1 MKHTLLATTAL
12 VAMTGA
18 AAAELTISG
27 SGRMG
32 LQSTEG
38 HAAADAVLKYGTVT
52 ANMKST
58 FEVLGTKLADV
69 TKPLAHKYNL
79 TTGDYV
85 LGAAGTTVAA
95 ADVTEIDLLIKEAE
109 ARLAQRTG
117 AAAPAVQF
125 VNNLTDSTAE
135 ITQITTDV
143 ATLKSLRAQM
153 VQTTTAAKTKTADK
167 TAAINRFRISFSGSG
182 ETDSGISYGISGR
195 AEQSDTSTSG
205 SQYISGAFGKI
216 SMGDLDGADE
226 VAAGGGVAGVG
237 LGGLGDLNDTKYQS
251 SDHNLGYQYSA
262 SGFTFAYSQD
272 TSVESGSNSA
282 IGLKYSGD
290 MSGATLTIGVGQ
302 SDVGTSSQTTMSAAV
317 SMGGL
322 TVKAATSTN
331 DNGPAVAFKAGTAR
345 HADGATTVYVADTLA
360 AANPDTDQTSF
371 SVSYAMDGM
380 SVTGFSRTVSTSG
393 TADLDYTGFG
403 FTYDMGGATLKA
415 GVVDNNNT
423 SVMDLGVSFSF

>member
-18 AAAELTISG
+18 AAAELSISG
-27 SGRMG
+27 SGRLG

-38 HAAADAVLKYGTVT
+38 HAAAAAVLSYQAAT
-52 ANMKST
+52 ANTAATLKYFTKAITGLKTPSVDIYNT
-58 FEVLGTKLADV
+58 TTTALTSPTAGTKATEAEITALDAAIAEAQAR
-69 TKPLAHKYNL
+69 L
-79 TTGDYV
+79 
-85 LGAAGTTVAA
+85 LGATGVATPNAGLV
-95 ADVTEIDLLIKEAE
+95 EA
-109 ARLAQRTG
+109 
-117 AAAPAVQF
+117 
-125 VNNLTDSTAE
+125 LTDTTAE
-135 ITQITTDV
+135 RTQITTDI
-143 ATLKSLRAQM
+143 ATMQSVRAQL
-153 VQTTTAAKTKTADK
+153 VKTTTAAKTKTADK
-167 TAAINRFRISFSGSG
+167 TEAKNRFRISFSGSG

-282 IGLKYSGD
+282 LGLKFSGD
-290 MSGATLTIGVGQ
+290 MGGATVTIGVGQ
-302 SDVGTSSQTTMSAAV
+302 SDVGTSSQTTMSAGV

-322 TVKAATSTN
+322 SVKAATSTN

-345 HADGATTVYVADTLA
+345 ASGVVYVADTEA
-360 AANPDTDQTSF
+360 AANADTDQTSF
-371 SVSYAMDGM
+371 SVSYAMNGM

-393 TADLDYTGFG
+393 SADLDYTGFG

>member
-18 AAAELTISG
+18 AAAELSISG
-27 SGRMG
+27 SGRLG
-32 LQSTEG
+32 LKSTEG
-38 HAAADAVLKYGTVT
+38 HAAAAAVLSYQAAT
-52 ANMKST
+52 ANTAATLKYFTRATTAKTPAVNIYNTTATALTSPT
-58 FEVLGTKLADV
+58 AGTKA
-69 TKPLAHKYNL
+69 T
-79 TTGDYV
+79 
-85 LGAAGTTVAA
+85 AAEITALDAA
-95 ADVTEIDLLIKEAE
+95 IAE
-109 ARLAQRTG
+109 AQARLLVSTG
-117 AAAPAVQF
+117 VATPTAGLVEALVD
-125 VNNLTDSTAE
+125 TTAE
-135 ITQITTDV
+135 RTQITTDI
-143 ATLKSLRAQM
+143 ATMQSVRAQL
-153 VQTTTAAKTKTADK
+153 VKTTTAAKTKTADK
-167 TAAINRFRISFSGSG
+167 TTAINRFRIAFSGSG

-272 TSVESGSNSA
+272 TSVTSGSNSA

-290 MSGATLTIGVGQ
+290 MGGATVTIGVGQ
-302 SDVGTSSQTTMSAAV
+302 SDVGTSSQTTMSAGV

-345 HADGATTVYVADTLA
+345 ADAAVYVADTEA
-360 AANPDTDQTSF
+360 AANADTDQTSF

-393 TADLDYTGFG
+393 SADLDYTGFG

-415 GVVDNNNT
+415 GVVDDNNT

>member
-1 MKHTLLATTAL
+1 MKHTLLATTAF

-27 SGRMG
+27 SGRIG

-52 ANMKST
+52 ANMKTT
-58 FEVLGTKLADV
+58 FERLGVGV
-69 TKPLAHKYNL
+69 TTVITPLVHKYNL
-79 TTGDYV
+79 TKTDYTI
-85 LGAAGTTVAA
+85 GAADAAVVAQ
-95 ADVTEIDLLIKEAE
+95 DVTDIDLLIAE
-109 ARLAQRTG
+109 AQARLLGSTG
-117 AAAPAVQF
+117 ATAPGPQVVEA
-125 VNNLTDSTAE
+125 LTDTTAE
-135 ITQITTDV
+135 RTQIATDI
-143 ATLKSLRAQM
+143 ATLQSLRAQM
-153 VQTTTAAKTKTADK
+153 VQTTTAAKTLTADK

-195 AEQSDTSTSG
+195 AEQSDTSTAG

-237 LGGLGDLNDTKYQS
+237 LGGLGDLNDTTYQS
-251 SDHNLGYQYSA
+251 SGHNLGYQYSA
-262 SGFTFAYSQD
+262 AGLTFAYSQD
-272 TSVESGSNSA
+272 TTVESGSNSA
-282 IGLKYSGD
+282 LGLKYTSD
-290 MSGATLTIGVGQ
+290 MGGATVTIGVGQ

-317 SMGGL
+317 TSGGL

-345 HADGATTVYVADTLA
+345 ADAAVYVADTEA
-360 AANPDTDQTSF
+360 AANADTDQTSF
-371 SVSYAMDGM
+371 SVSYAMNGM

-393 TADLDYTGFG
+393 SADLDYTGFG

-415 GVVDNNNT
+415 GVVDDNNT

>member
-18 AAAELTISG
+18 AAAELSISG
-27 SGRMG
+27 SGRLG
-32 LQSTEG
+32 LKSTEG
-38 HAAADAVLKYGTVT
+38 HAAAAAVLSYQAAT
-52 ANMKST
+52 ANTAATLKYFTRATTAKTPAVNIYNTTATALTSPT
-58 FEVLGTKLADV
+58 AGTKA
-69 TKPLAHKYNL
+69 T
-79 TTGDYV
+79 
-85 LGAAGTTVAA
+85 AAEITALDAA
-95 ADVTEIDLLIKEAE
+95 IAE
-109 ARLAQRTG
+109 AQARLLVSTG
-117 AAAPAVQF
+117 VATPTAGLVEALVD
-125 VNNLTDSTAE
+125 TTAE
-135 ITQITTDV
+135 RTQITTDI
-143 ATLKSLRAQM
+143 ATMQSVRAQL
-153 VQTTTAAKTKTADK
+153 VKTTTAAKTKTADK
-167 TAAINRFRISFSGSG
+167 TTAINRFRIAFSGSG

-195 AEQSDTSTSG
+195 AEQSDTNTSG

-272 TSVESGSNSA
+272 TSVTSGSNSA

-290 MSGATLTIGVGQ
+290 MGGATVTIGVGQ
-302 SDVGTSSQTTMSAAV
+302 SDVGTSSQTTMSAGV

-345 HADGATTVYVADTLA
+345 ADAAVYVADTLA
-360 AANPDTDQTSF
+360 AANADTDQTSF
-371 SVSYAMDGM
+371 SISYAMDGM

-415 GVVDNNNT
+415 GVVDDNNT

>member
-18 AAAELTISG
+18 AAAELSISG
-27 SGRMG
+27 SGRLG
-32 LQSTEG
+32 LKSTEG
-38 HAAADAVLKYGTVT
+38 HAAAAAVLKYGTVT
-52 ANMKST
+52 ANMKTT
-58 FEVLGTKLADV
+58 FENLGTKLADV
-69 TKPLAHKYNL
+69 TKPLVHKYNL
-79 TTGDYV
+79 TTNDYV

-95 ADVTEIDLLIKEAE
+95 ADVAEIDLLITEAE
-109 ARLAQRTG
+109 ARLNNRTG
-117 AAAPAVQF
+117 AAAAAAGF
-125 VNNLTDSTAE
+125 VDGLIDTTAE
-135 ITQITTDV
+135 VTQITTDV

-153 VQTTTAAKTKTADK
+153 VQTVTAAKTKTADK
-167 TAAINRFRISFSGSG
+167 TDAVNRFRISFSGSG

-237 LGGLGDLNDTKYQS
+237 LAGLGDLNDTSYQS

-282 IGLKYSGD
+282 MGLKYSGD
-290 MSGATLTIGVGQ
+290 MGGATVTIGLGQ
-302 SDVGTSSQTTMSAAV
+302 SDVGTSTQTTMSAAV
-317 SMGGL
+317 STGGL

-345 HADGATTVYVADTLA
+345 TATGTTAYVADTLA
-360 AANPDTDQTSF
+360 AANADTDQTSF
-371 SVSYAMDGM
+371 SISYAMDGM

-393 TADLDYTGFG
+393 SADLDYTGFG

-415 GVVDNNNT
+415 GVVDDNNK

>member
-18 AAAELTISG
+18 AAAELSISG
-27 SGRMG
+27 SGRLG
-32 LQSTEG
+32 LKSTEG
-38 HAAADAVLKYGTVT
+38 HAAAAAVLSYQAAT
-52 ANMKST
+52 ANTAATLKYFTRATTAKTPAVNIYNTTATALTSPT
-58 FEVLGTKLADV
+58 AGTKA
-69 TKPLAHKYNL
+69 T
-79 TTGDYV
+79 
-85 LGAAGTTVAA
+85 AAEITALDAA
-95 ADVTEIDLLIKEAE
+95 IAE
-109 ARLAQRTG
+109 AQARLLVSTG
-117 AAAPAVQF
+117 VATPTAGLVEALVD
-125 VNNLTDSTAE
+125 TTAE
-135 ITQITTDV
+135 RTQITTDI
-143 ATLKSLRAQM
+143 ATMQSVRAQL
-153 VQTTTAAKTKTADK
+153 VKTTTAAKTKTADK
-167 TAAINRFRISFSGSG
+167 TTAINRFRISFSGSG

-272 TSVESGSNSA
+272 TSVTSGSNSA

-290 MSGATLTIGVGQ
+290 MGGATVTIGVGQ
-302 SDVGTSSQTTMSAAV
+302 SDVGTSSQTTMSAGV

-345 HADGATTVYVADTLA
+345 ADAAVYVADTEA
-360 AANPDTDQTSF
+360 AANADTDQTSF

-393 TADLDYTGFG
+393 SADLDYTGFG

>member
-18 AAAELTISG
+18 AAAELSISV
-27 SGRMG
+27 SGRLG
-32 LQSTEG
+32 LKSTEG
-38 HAAADAVLKYGTVT
+38 HAAAGAVLKYGTTT
-52 ANMKST
+52 ANMIST
-58 FEVLGTKLADV
+58 YGVLGGAV
-69 TKPLAHKYNL
+69 TTVVTPLVNTYNL
-79 TTGDYV
+79 TKTAYS
-85 LGAAGTTVAA
+85 LGTAGTAIVAG
-95 ADVTEIDLLIKEAE
+95 DVTEIDLLIKEAE
-109 ARLAQRTG
+109 ARLANHSG
-117 AAAPAVQF
+117 AAAPGAGV
-125 VNNLTDSTAE
+125 VAALTDTTAE

-251 SDHNLGYQYSA
+251 SDHNLGYQYTA

-290 MSGATLTIGVGQ
+290 MNGATVTIGVGQ

-331 DNGPAVAFKAGTAR
+331 DNGPAVKFKAGTAR
-345 HADGATTVYVADTLA
+345 NGTGTTAYVADTLA

-371 SVSYAMDGM
+371 SVSYAMNGM

-403 FTYDMGGATLKA
+403 FTYDLGGATLKA
-415 GVVDNNNT
+415 GVVDDNNT

>member
-18 AAAELTISG
+18 AAAELSISG
-27 SGRMG
+27 SGRLG
-32 LQSTEG
+32 LKSTEG
-38 HAAADAVLKYGTVT
+38 HAAAAAVLSYQAAT
-52 ANMKST
+52 ANTAATLKYFTRATTAKTPAVNIYNTTATALTSPT
-58 FEVLGTKLADV
+58 AGTKA
-69 TKPLAHKYNL
+69 T
-79 TTGDYV
+79 
-85 LGAAGTTVAA
+85 AAEITALDAA
-95 ADVTEIDLLIKEAE
+95 IAE
-109 ARLAQRTG
+109 AQARLLVSTG
-117 AAAPAVQF
+117 VATPTAGLVEALVD
-125 VNNLTDSTAE
+125 TTAE
-135 ITQITTDV
+135 RTQITTDI
-143 ATLKSLRAQM
+143 ATMQSVRAQL
-153 VQTTTAAKTKTADK
+153 VKTTTAAKTKTADK
-167 TAAINRFRISFSGSG
+167 TTAINRFRIAFSGSG

-272 TSVESGSNSA
+272 TSVETGSNSA

-290 MSGATLTIGVGQ
+290 MGGATVTIGVGQ

-317 SMGGL
+317 STGGL

-345 HADGATTVYVADTLA
+345 SATGTTAYVADTLA
-360 AANPDTDQTSF
+360 AANADTDQTSF
-371 SVSYAMDGM
+371 SISYAMDGM

-415 GVVDNNNT
+415 GVVDDNNT

>member
-18 AAAELTISG
+18 AAAELSISG
-27 SGRMG
+27 SGRLG
-32 LQSTEG
+32 LKSTEG
-38 HAAADAVLKYGTVT
+38 HAAAAAVLSYQAAT
-52 ANMKST
+52 ANTAATLKYFTRATTAKTPAVNIYNTTATALTSPT
-58 FEVLGTKLADV
+58 AGTKA
-69 TKPLAHKYNL
+69 T
-79 TTGDYV
+79 
-85 LGAAGTTVAA
+85 AAEITALDAA
-95 ADVTEIDLLIKEAE
+95 IAE
-109 ARLAQRTG
+109 AQARLLVSTG
-117 AAAPAVQF
+117 VATPTAGLVEALVD
-125 VNNLTDSTAE
+125 TTAE
-135 ITQITTDV
+135 RTQITTDI
-143 ATLKSLRAQM
+143 ATMQSVRAQL
-153 VQTTTAAKTKTADK
+153 VKTTTAAKTKTADK
-167 TAAINRFRISFSGSG
+167 TTAINRFRIAFSGSG

-272 TSVESGSNSA
+272 TSVTSGSNSA

-290 MSGATLTIGVGQ
+290 MGGATVTIGVGQ

-317 SMGGL
+317 STGGL

-345 HADGATTVYVADTLA
+345 SATGTTAYVADTLA
-360 AANPDTDQTSF
+360 AANADTDQTSF
-371 SVSYAMDGM
+371 SISYAMDGM

-415 GVVDNNNT
+415 GVVDDNNT

>member
-18 AAAELTISG
+18 AAAELSISG
-27 SGRMG
+27 SGRLG

-38 HAAADAVLKYGTVT
+38 HAAAAAVLSYQAAT
-52 ANMKST
+52 ANTAATLKYFTKAITGLKTPSVDIYNT
-58 FEVLGTKLADV
+58 TTTALTSPTAGTKATEAEITALDAAIAEAQAR
-69 TKPLAHKYNL
+69 L
-79 TTGDYV
+79 
-85 LGAAGTTVAA
+85 LGATGVATPNAGLV
-95 ADVTEIDLLIKEAE
+95 EA
-109 ARLAQRTG
+109 
-117 AAAPAVQF
+117 
-125 VNNLTDSTAE
+125 LTDTTAE
-135 ITQITTDV
+135 RTQITTDI
-143 ATLKSLRAQM
+143 ATMQSVRAQL
-153 VQTTTAAKTKTADK
+153 VKTTTAAKTKTADK
-167 TAAINRFRISFSGSG
+167 TEAKNRFRISFSGSG

-237 LGGLGDLNDTKYQS
+237 LGGLGDLNDTSYQS
-251 SDHNLGYQYSA
+251 SNHNLGYQYSA

-282 IGLKYSGD
+282 LGLKFSGD
-290 MSGATLTIGVGQ
+290 MGGATVTIGVGQ
-302 SDVGTSSQTTMSAAV
+302 SDVGTSSQTTMSAGV

-322 TVKAATSTN
+322 SVKAATSTN

-345 HADGATTVYVADTLA
+345 ASGVVYVADTEA
-360 AANPDTDQTSF
+360 AANADTDQTSF
-371 SVSYAMDGM
+371 SVSYAMNGM

-393 TADLDYTGFG
+393 SADLDYTGFG